1 MKKIKPPIT
10 SSNSLFPK
18 IQLHNSKNRKE
29 FKGRYLKQQKVTFTT
44 NNVVNL
50 FIVYESDRWSKDS
63 DANFT
68 LKDCLF
74 VELLG

>member
-10 SSNSLFPK
+10 SSNNIFPK
-18 IQLHNSKNRKE
+18 IKLHNSKIRKE
-29 FKGRYLKQQKVTFTT
+29 FKGRCLKQQKVAFTPK
-44 NNVVNL
+44 NVVNL

-74 VELLG
+74 VELPG